1 MIATGPIYAKLVWNH
16 AIYLLSVVFIYCF
29 VAVAVVGLRSRFT
42 LGLGRITRSAVAFR
56 SGFALW
62 LGCIALSVVALSVG
76 TLGVREWV

>member
-1 MIATGPIYAKLVWNH
+1 MRDGGIQGIGLVVSFRIVSLIFV
-16 AIYLLSVVFIYCF
+16 AF

-62 LGCIALSVVALSVG
+62 LGCIALSVVAFSVG